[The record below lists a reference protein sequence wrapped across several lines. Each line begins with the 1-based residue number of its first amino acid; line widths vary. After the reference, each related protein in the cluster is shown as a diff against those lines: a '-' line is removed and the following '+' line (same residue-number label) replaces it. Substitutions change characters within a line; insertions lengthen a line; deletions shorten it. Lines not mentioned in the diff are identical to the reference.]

1 MNCIALNLAT
11 ATISLYGITL
21 KFRTN
26 NPDIFFCTL
35 LSILLQAKNWIV
47 TTYHDCHETNEID
60 KIGHSSWKQSLRI
73 IIFNY
78 AITTKQLVYQS
89 KQHPI
94 RNNLKGCKKVHVGSV
109 CYKQCCSNNLSTRC
123 VRTACSQL
131 VDNLLQ
137 GC

>member
-1 MNCIALNLAT
+1 MNSIALNLAT

-26 NPDIFFCTL
+26 NPKIF
-35 LSILLQAKNWIV
+35 LSILLSFLLQVLNWIV
-47 TTYHDCHETNEID
+47 MTYHDCHETNKID
-60 KIGHSSWKQSLRI
+60 KIGHRSWKQSLRI

-94 RNNLKGCKKVHVGSV
+94 RNNLKGCKKNHVGWR
-109 CYKQCCSNNLSTRC
+109 YKQCCSNNLSTGC
-123 VRTACSQL
+123 IRTACSQL
-131 VDNLLQ
+131 VDKMSTA
-137 GC
+137 G